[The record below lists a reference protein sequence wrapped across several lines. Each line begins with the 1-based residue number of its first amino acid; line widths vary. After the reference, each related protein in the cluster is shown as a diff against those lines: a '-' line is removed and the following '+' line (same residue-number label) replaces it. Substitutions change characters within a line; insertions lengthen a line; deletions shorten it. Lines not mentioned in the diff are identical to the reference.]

1 MSTAQ
6 LTTITN
12 ALLEY
17 GKSIS
22 AEVLFPTVIPEAA
35 GIIYKDPYAFCIAT
49 CLDRGTRAEV
59 IWTIPYDIQKDLG
72 HLDPGKIYAM
82 TLDQLAALFKR
93 LPRRPRYVN
102 DAPKTIKEL
111 TRIVMEEC
119 GGDASLIW
127 RGKQAGQVHRTFD
140 SIHGVGP
147 GIANMAV
154 LLIERAFLV
163 QFPDHW
169 SMDIKPDIH
178 TKRVLYRLG
187 ASDAETEDA
196 AIKASRRMSPV
207 FPGIV
212 DAALWDIG
220 RTWCSPTRPNCP
232 ECPITKICV
241 KRIEM

>member
-1 MSTAQ
+1 MSDPQ
-6 LTTITN
+6 LTDITN

-22 AEVLFPTVIPEAA
+22 SEVLFPTVIPEAA
-35 GIIYKDPYAFCIAT
+35 EIIYKDPYAFCIAT
-49 CLDRGTRAEV
+49 CLDRGARAEV
-59 IWTIPYDIQKDLG
+59 IWTIPYDIQNDLG
-72 HLDPGKIYAM
+72 HLDPAKIHAM
-82 TLDQLAALFKR
+82 TLGQLEALFKR

-102 DAPKTIKEL
+102 DAPKTIKDL

-119 GGDASLIW
+119 AGDASLIW
-127 RGKQAGQVHRTFD
+127 KGKQAAQVHRTFD
-140 SIHGVGP
+140 SIHGVGS

-187 ASDAETEDA
+187 ASNAETEDA
-196 AIKASRRMSPV
+196 AIQASRRMSPE

-220 RTWCSPTRPNCP
+220 RTWCSPTSPNCP
-232 ECPITKICV
+232 ECPVSHVCA

>member
-1 MSTAQ
+1 LPDTQ
-6 LTTITN
+6 LTVITN

-22 AEVLFPTVIPEAA
+22 AEVLLPTVIPEAA
-35 GIIYKDPYAFCIAT
+35 GIVMNDPYAFCIAT

-72 HLDPGKIYAM
+72 HLDPAKIHAM
-82 TLDQLAALFKR
+82 TLEQLEALFKR

-102 DAPKTIKEL
+102 DAPKTIKDL

-119 GGDASLIW
+119 DGDASLIW
-127 RGKQAGQVHRTFD
+127 KGKKATQVHRTFD

-154 LLIERAFLV
+154 LLIEKAFLV
-163 QFPDHW
+163 QFPDRRN
-169 SMDIKPDIH
+169 MDIKPDIH

-187 ASDAETEDA
+187 ASYAETEDA
-196 AIKASRRMSPV
+196 AIQASRRMSPE

-220 RTWCSPTRPNCP
+220 RRWCSPTDPNCS
-232 ECPITKICV
+232 ECPVSEVCA
-241 KRIEM
+241 KRI